1 MSAKKWTPV
10 AVALVVIA
18 ISLPFLVTIIVALMG
33 VLAQVVTS
41 LEGVAQ

>member
-1 MSAKKWTPV
+1 MSVKKLILAIV
-10 AVALVVIA
+10 VLVVLA
-18 ISLPFLVTIIVALMG
+18 LSLPYLGIIIAALMG

>member
-10 AVALVVIA
+10 VVALVVIA
-18 ISLPFLVTIIVALMG
+18 ISLPFLVTIFAALMEA
-33 VLAQVVTS
+33 LAQVVTS

>member
-18 ISLPFLVTIIVALMG
+18 ISLPFLVTIIVARMG
-33 VLAQVVTS
+33 ALRQVGIS
-41 LEGVAQ
+41 LGEVEV